1 LKLRVA
7 IQRDPVEGSKPGET
21 SHYLARDAEARGH
34 EVWVYTPGTL
44 AWDDGRVVAEA
55 RRIHYGDGWRC
66 GPSTCIDLAE
76 ADVVL
81 IRQDPPVDM
90 AWLTTTWLLDLL
102 PRRTLVLNPP
112 GAIRDTPEKLVPLQV
127 PDLVPP
133 TLVTAD
139 RERIRRFR
147 DEHGDVVLKPLF
159 DKSGAGLFFLDR
171 DDPNFDVV
179 VEGVVAPVA
188 VQRYQPEAREGSV
201 RVLVVA
207 GRVVSALRGVP
218 GPRSR
223 RGNLD
228 RSARVE
234 ACALTDVQA
243 ALVAR
248 VSALLAR
255 RGILLAG
262 IDLVGP
268 WLLEVNVTSPGG
280 FVWHDRLGGEPI
292 APAFWS
298 AVERSVRPAGDPVVP
313 PSDPGSP
320 LRIPPELATP

>member
-1 LKLRVA
+1 VNLTVA
-7 IQRDPVEGSKPGET
+7 LQRDPVEGSKPGET

-34 EVWVYTPGTL
+34 DVWVYTPRDL
-44 AWDDGRVVAEA
+44 AFDGRRVVAEA
-55 RRIHYGDGWRC
+55 RRIRYGEGWAC
-66 GPSTCIDLAE
+66 GPATCIDLAE

-112 GAIRDTPEKLVPLQV
+112 AAIRDTPEKLVPLQF
-127 PDLVPP
+127 PDLTPP

-159 DKSGAGLFFLDR
+159 DKAGAGLYFLDR

-179 VEGVVAPVA
+179 LEGVAAPVA
-188 VQRYQPEAREGSV
+188 IQRYQPEARDGSV

-207 GRVVSALRGVP
+207 GEVVSALRGVP
-218 GPRSR
+218 GPRTR

-234 ACALTDVQA
+234 AHTLTDVQA
-243 ALVAR
+243 AIVAR
-248 VSALLAR
+248 VSDLLVR
-255 RGILLAG
+255 RGIILAG

-268 WLLEVNVTSPGG
+268 WLLEVNITSPGG
-280 FVWHDRLGGEPI
+280 FVYHDRLGGDPI
-292 APAFWS
+292 GPVFWS
-298 AVERSVRPAGDPVVP
+298 AVERQVQQGR
-313 PSDPGSP
+313 
-320 LRIPPELATP
+320 